1 MLYVNFA
8 ATGPSAKRRGGAPV
22 AQSVEYLRH
31 LQRLRPRRISTGF
44 DSELRPFAACHPP
57 SVALFPVNFFKKL
70 SCQMKPPKNVM
81 TTMKGFKGF
90 FRIMSSHV
98 PDFLPY
104 S

>member
-1 MLYVNFA
+1 MLYVNFE